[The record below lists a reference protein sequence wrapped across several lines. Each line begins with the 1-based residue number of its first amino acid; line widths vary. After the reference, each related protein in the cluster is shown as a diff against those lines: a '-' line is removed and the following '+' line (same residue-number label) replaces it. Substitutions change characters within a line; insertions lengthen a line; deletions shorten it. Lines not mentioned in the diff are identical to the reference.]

1 MGRAG
6 GEDGVWFTRGL
17 LQDEDK
23 AAIALL
29 VLLTIPTPRLDPRV
43 P

>member
-23 AAIALL
+23 AAAALL